1 MHAIS
6 EFIERELLCRRSIIL
21 PFIGELALV
30 RHGAVL
36 SSDGGFMTPPYD
48 TLELDGAIYDPS
60 RSLPD
65 LLGST
70 EIYNEWYYSC
80 LDESGTVLWIEGVC
94 SIDLNCYRITVC
106 DRFSEILQPT
116 AFREDM
122 VAIGRS
128 RVEIARS
135 SEVARACSR
144 TVKRRS
150 RSNFTLT
157 VALILFIGALLY
169 LAYTFFVE

>member
-6 EFIERELLCRRSIIL
+6 EFIERELLCRRSITL

-36 SSDGGFMTPPYD
+36 SSHGGFMTPPYD
-48 TLELDGAIYDPS
+48 MLELDGTIHDPS

-70 EIYNEWYYSC
+70 ELYNEWYYSC
-80 LDESGTVLWIEGVC
+80 LDASGTVLWIEGIC
-94 SIDLNCYRITVC
+94 SIDLNGYMITIC
-106 DRFSEILQPT
+106 DRFSDILQPT

-128 RVEIARS
+128 RVEIARN
-135 SEVARACSR
+135 SEVTRASGR
-144 TVKRRS
+144 TTKRRG
-150 RSNFTLT
+150 RSNFAVT